1 MLISDKTHSNNEPD
15 ELIKLVD
22 VYKTYTM
29 GDTIVK
35 AVNGVSLRIKK
46 GEFVVLMGPSGSGK
60 STLMHLIG
68 CLDSPDDG
76 KFFLKGRDISKADDY
91 TLSAIR
97 KNMIGFVFQQFNL
110 IPRFTALENVE
121 LPMIY
126 NRIPKHLRISR
137 AKELLEMVGLSN
149 RIYHRPSQMSGGQ
162 MQRVAIARALANNPE
177 ILLADEPTGNLDSVS
192 SKEIMELFKKL
203 HDKGLTIVLVTHEPD
218 IAKYGKRIIRLKDG
232 KIISDE
238 EVK

>member
-1 MLISDKTHSNNEPD
+1 
-15 ELIKLVD
+15 
-22 VYKTYTM
+22 
-29 GDTIVK
+29 
-35 AVNGVSLRIKK
+35 
-46 GEFVVLMGPSGSGK
+46 
-60 STLMHLIG
+60 
-68 CLDSPDDG
+68 
-76 KFFLKGRDISKADDY
+76 
-91 TLSAIR
+91 
-97 KNMIGFVFQQFNL
+97 
-110 IPRFTALENVE
+110 
-121 LPMIY
+121 
-126 NRIPKHLRISR
+126 
-137 AKELLEMVGLSN
+137 
-149 RIYHRPSQMSGGQ
+149 

>member
-68 CLDSPDDG
+68 CLDSPDD
-76 KFFLKGRDISKADDY
+76 
-91 TLSAIR
+91 
-97 KNMIGFVFQQFNL
+97 
-110 IPRFTALENVE
+110 
-121 LPMIY
+121 LP
-126 NRIPKHLRISR
+126 H
-137 AKELLEMVGLSN
+137 
-149 RIYHRPSQMSGGQ
+149 
-162 MQRVAIARALANNPE
+162 
-177 ILLADEPTGNLDSVS
+177 
-192 SKEIMELFKKL
+192 
-203 HDKGLTIVLVTHEPD
+203 
-218 IAKYGKRIIRLKDG
+218 
-232 KIISDE
+232 
-238 EVK
+238 